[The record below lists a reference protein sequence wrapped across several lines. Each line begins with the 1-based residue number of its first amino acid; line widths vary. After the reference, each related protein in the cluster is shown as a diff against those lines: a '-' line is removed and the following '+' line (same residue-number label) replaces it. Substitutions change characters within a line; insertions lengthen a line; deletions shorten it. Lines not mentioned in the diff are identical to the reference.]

1 MSFSHSFYQLLV
13 LDATPCNALQF
24 FSRDSHME
32 FSFDEALLYCL
43 NQQDPESGYW
53 NGHYYG
59 LVSVGQLRHFRN
71 RYDFGPSVDRHQHY
85 FDEQRMFRFVNMQF

>member
-1 MSFSHSFYQLLV
+1 
-13 LDATPCNALQF
+13 
-24 FSRDSHME
+24 ME

-85 FDEQRMFRFVNMQF
+85 FDEQRMFRYVSSKINCSSESSLFIMILVV

>member
-1 MSFSHSFYQLLV
+1 
-13 LDATPCNALQF
+13 
-24 FSRDSHME
+24 ME

-85 FDEQRMFRFVNMQF
+85 FDEQRMFRYVHTILLRAKNYEIDCSSKSPLLVMVVVF